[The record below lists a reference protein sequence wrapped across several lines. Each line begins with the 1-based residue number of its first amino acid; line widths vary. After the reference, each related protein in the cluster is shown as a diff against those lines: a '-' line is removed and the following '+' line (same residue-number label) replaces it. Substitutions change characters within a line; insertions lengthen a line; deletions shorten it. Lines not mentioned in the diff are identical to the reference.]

1 MVPRRA
7 GQGLVKP
14 LLFVNWRRV
23 HARFC
28 VIMWII
34 AVILAAVVIA
44 HLAAPSDA
52 ANHAAATVR

>member
-1 MVPRRA
+1 M
-7 GQGLVKP
+7 KP

-44 HLAAPSDA
+44 HLAAPADA